1 MDFTS
6 RSIWDKQKRTNCY
19 FYFALLPFFQ
29 SKMRTEHH
37 ITSAFSKP
45 LIIFLNFYCIG
56 LFFLIFFY
64 IVKFYFFPSLP
75 VCKFFCSPLIIPTGS
90 AQPPLFI
97 YIVSVLILPVE
108 RSDSRKLHYWFA
120 LGHHWMGWSFWGI
133 FYVVPVPLVRN
144 KSPPWL
150 QVSPMKL
157 IPTKTLTLTKEC
169 VIFLLQLCKRKSTSS
184 LDTSRKEIISQ
195 KNGNIF
201 KDDLWAVFSLV
212 NTQPWSPLE
221 SDFLFWSLLINA
233 LLS

>member
-45 LIIFLNFYCIG
+45 LIISLNFYCIG
-56 LFFLIFFY
+56 LFFFNFLLYCEILFFSFTSSMQ
-64 IVKFYFFPSLP
+64 VFLQPFNHSHWLSPAPS
-75 VCKFFCSPLIIPTGS
+75 
-90 AQPPLFI
+90 I

-108 RSDSRKLHYWFA
+108 SSDSRKLHYWFA
-120 LGHHWMGWSFWGI
+120 LGHHWIGWSFWGI

-157 IPTKTLTLTKEC
+157 IPVKTLTLAKEC